1 MLRSSDSTASPLA
14 PPPSHSAGKLPAA
27 AEAGGQQKAAGWLS
41 AARCGAHQWPLPS
54 TRTFAWDLTSST
66 TS

>member
-27 AEAGGQQKAAGWLS
+27 AGRGVSRKRDGSQPPVVA
-41 AARCGAHQWPLPS
+41 
-54 TRTFAWDLTSST
+54 LTSGPCRAHGPSRGI
-66 TS
+66 